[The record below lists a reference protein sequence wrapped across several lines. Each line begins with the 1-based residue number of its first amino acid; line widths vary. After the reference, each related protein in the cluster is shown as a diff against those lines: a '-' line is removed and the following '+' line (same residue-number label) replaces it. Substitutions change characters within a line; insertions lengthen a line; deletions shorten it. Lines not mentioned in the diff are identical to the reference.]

1 VDLPKTP
8 AAFTTVLGQRPSLSA
23 EIPRRC
29 EDMVNRA
36 LRVTSTRMP
45 SAATIMVEK
54 PGVIRRAVAPAS
66 AAEGRTAVSAVEEA
80 MEADITNRNFEPSR
94 ETCGI

>member
-1 VDLPKTP
+1 
-8 AAFTTVLGQRPSLSA
+8 
-23 EIPRRC
+23 
-29 EDMVNRA
+29 MVNRA

-45 SAATIMVEK
+45 SAVTIMAEK

-66 AAEGRTAVSAVEEA
+66 AAEDRTAVEEA